1 MTELKLVGVLLK
13 SIVLWIVLLIPKVL
27 SFTLG
32 SLEALFRVLKE
43 TLNELTRGL
52 KREVLKQ

>member
-13 SIVLWIVLLIPKVL
+13 SILLWIVLLTPRVL
-27 SFTLG
+27 SFILG
-32 SLEALFRVLKE
+32 TLEAIFRVLKE